1 MTVTV
6 TGVVKNVSGR
16 VDRSKWV
23 FTSLLRESG
32 DVDNSIVS
40 TGLQVVTP
48 NAAGL
53 LTVEL
58 DPGPVKVKYG
68 NTAVTVTVPDGGPLN
83 LWRDLLAVA
92 VDIPPE
98 TPDQKIAAAVAAWFE
113 AHPGEGGGGDDDGI
127 IDGGSPGESGSD
139 DDVIDGGTP

>member
-1 MTVTV
+1 VTVTV
-6 TGVVKNVSGR
+6 TGVVRNVSGNP
-16 VDRSKWV
+16 DRSKWV

-40 TGLQVVTP
+40 PGLQVVTP

-58 DPGPVKVKYG
+58 DPGPVIVRYG
-68 NTAVTVTVPDGGPLN
+68 NTAVTVTVPDVDELD

-92 VDIPPE
+92 VNIPPG
-98 TPDQKIAAAVAAWFE
+98 TPDQKLAAAIAAYFE
-113 AHPGEGGGGDDDGI
+113 AHPGEGGGSGGD
-127 IDGGSPGESGSD
+127 
-139 DDVIDGGTP
+139 IDGGTPSGTGSGSDIDGGTP